1 MKGHEYF
8 SLLNEVEQEQ
18 FEMNHAT
25 CRLDDSDKFGEYIL
39 DEYKDFH
46 EFISSA
52 FLFSKTP
59 EGVDYWRTI
68 RDSKRDGVDASH
80 RINGES
86 SFIEGF
92 IKTLLSLEFDDV
104 SEEEPKESLE
114 DVLSNLKIKLS
125 DDKI

>member
-8 SLLNEVEQEQ
+8 SLLNKVEQEQ
-18 FEMNHAT
+18 FEMNYAT
-25 CRLDDSDKFGEYIL
+25 CRITDDDFGFYIV

-52 FLFSKTP
+52 FLFAKTP
-59 EGVDYWRTI
+59 EGEGYWRTI
-68 RDSKRDGVDASH
+68 RDSQRDGVDPSH
-80 RINGES
+80 RINNEFN
-86 SFIEGF
+86 FIEGF
-92 IKTLLSLEFDDV
+92 IKTLLSIELDD
-104 SEEEPKESLE
+104 SAKEEPKESLE

>member
-1 MKGHEYF
+1 MKGHEYY

-18 FEMNHAT
+18 FEINHAT
-25 CRLDDSDKFGEYIL
+25 CRITDDDLSFYLI

-46 EFISSA
+46 EFVSSA

-68 RDSKRDGVDASH
+68 RDSKRDGVDPSY
-80 RINGES
+80 RINNEMKS
-86 SFIEGF
+86 IEQFIAHQLF
-92 IKTLLSLEFDDV
+92 LAMDD

-114 DVLSNLKIKLS
+114 DVLSNLKISLP